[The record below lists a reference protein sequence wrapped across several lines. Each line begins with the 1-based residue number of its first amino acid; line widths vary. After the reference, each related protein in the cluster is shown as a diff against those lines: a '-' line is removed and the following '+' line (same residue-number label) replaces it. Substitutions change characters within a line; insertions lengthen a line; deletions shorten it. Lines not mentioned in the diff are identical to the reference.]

1 MKRTKTAAPAKTSV
15 NSRGYMPPS
24 KTDNHPTPQALFDRL
39 DKEFNFTCDA
49 AASAKNAKCNVFFT
63 RRQNGLTQNWGKH
76 VVFLNPPYGRCIAD
90 WAKKAFEASR
100 RGATVVM
107 LVPARTDTAWFHD
120 VALSPRAQVRFVRG
134 RIKFGS
140 AKHAA
145 PFPNVVV
152 ILHPPHVR
160 RMGPKVRSMT
170 AI

>member
-1 MKRTKTAAPAKTSV
+1 MTRTQTAPAAKTSA
-15 NSRGYMPPS
+15 NGRGYMPPS

-39 DKEFNFTCDA
+39 HKEFKFTCDA
-49 AASAKNAKCNVFFT
+49 AASAENAKCDLFFN
-63 RRQNGLTQNWGKH
+63 RRQNGLSQNWGKH
-76 VVFLNPPYGRCIAD
+76 VVFLNPPYGRCIAE
-90 WAKKAFEASR
+90 WANKALEASR
-100 RGATVVM
+100 KGATVVM

-140 AKHAA
+140 AMNAA

-152 ILHPPHVR
+152 VLHPPHVR
-160 RMGPKVRSMT
+160 RLGPKVRSMK